1 MEKIVSNAD
10 ERTLDRVRKLL
21 AKAEGTDNEHERDT
35 FMAAANQLMAKYG
48 IEQAMLAATDRS
60 SEKPTNRRI
69 TVENPWADVK
79 ANLIYNV
86 AEAVGCKSI
95 MITGVRGCKVV
106 QIFGFESDLE
116 RAELLYTSLLL
127 QMASALTR
135 VEIPYYDSPR
145 AYRRSWMLGF
155 KNEVVSRIRAAER
168 AAVREY
174 EADRPPASSATGP
187 STELVLASRKEA
199 VDKAVAEVF
208 PSLKR
213 GNGLSSRGSGY
224 GAGRAAG
231 RQADI
236 GGKRVGG
243 GAQRSLRSAR

>member
-1 MEKIVSNAD
+1 MTVE

-48 IEQAMLAATDRS
+48 IEQAMLGATDRTH
-60 SEKPTNRRI
+60 EKPTSRRI

-79 ANLIYNV
+79 AHLIYYV

-95 MITGVRGCKVV
+95 LITMPRGISYKVV

-127 QMASALTR
+127 QMASGLAR
-135 VEIPYYDSPR
+135 VEVPWNDSPR
-145 AYRRSWMLGF
+145 AYKRSWMLGF
-155 KNEVVSRIRAAER
+155 KNEVVHRIRTAEKAAARDFDAEQ
-168 AAVREY
+168 AATG
-174 EADRPPASSATGP
+174 AAAGP
-187 STELVLASRKEA
+187 STALVLASRRDAVTAAYQEA
-199 VDKAVAEVF
+199 F
-208 PSLKR
+208 PSARTSR
-213 GNGLSSRGSGY
+213 GISSRGTGY

-231 RQADI
+231 RSADI
-236 GGKRVGG
+236 GSRRVGG
-243 GAQRSLRSAR
+243 GSQRALA